1 LAEFDHRRKLS
12 FVDVNF
18 TLLTISRQ
26 TELLGISRSSYYY
39 IPAKNPEK
47 ERILKRLDEMYT
59 EHPFLG
65 SRRMSIMLRQEG
77 FNVGHLKVRSLME
90 TLGIRTIYPHK
101 NTTIPNK
108 AHKKY
113 PYLLHNM
120 KITHANQVWS
130 TDITYIRMKRGFIY
144 LIAVIDWHSRKILS
158 WRVSN
163 TMEVS
168 FCTEALREAIENYG
182 TPEYFN
188 TDQGSQFTSNA
199 FTSILESNN
208 IRISMDGRGR
218 YADNIFVERLWRTI
232 KQEEVYL
239 REYNSPI
246 EAIISIRKYMFFYN
260 SKRPHQSLGYRTPH
274 EVYTESISVTKSLA

>member
-1 LAEFDHRRKLS
+1 
-12 FVDVNF
+12 
-18 TLLTISRQ
+18 
-26 TELLGISRSSYYY
+26 
-39 IPAKNPEK
+39 
-47 ERILKRLDEMYT
+47 
-59 EHPFLG
+59 
-65 SRRMSIMLRQEG
+65 
-77 FNVGHLKVRSLME
+77 ME

-108 AHKKY
+108 VHKKY
-113 PYLLHNM
+113 PYLLHNL

-144 LIAVIDWHSRKILS
+144 LIAIIDWHSRKILS
-158 WRVSN
+158 WKVSN

-188 TDQGSQFTSNA
+188 TDQGSQFTSTA
-199 FTSILESNN
+199 FTSILESHN

-274 EVYTESISVTKSLA
+274 EVYTESI

>member
-1 LAEFDHRRKLS
+1 
-12 FVDVNF
+12 
-18 TLLTISRQ
+18 
-26 TELLGISRSSYYY
+26 
-39 IPAKNPEK
+39 
-47 ERILKRLDEMYT
+47 
-59 EHPFLG
+59 
-65 SRRMSIMLRQEG
+65 
-77 FNVGHLKVRSLME
+77 ME
-90 TLGIRTIYPHK
+90 
-101 NTTIPNK
+101 
-108 AHKKY
+108 
-113 PYLLHNM
+113 
-120 KITHANQVWS
+120 ITHANQVWS

-239 REYNSPI
+239 REYISPI

-274 EVYTESISVTKSLA
+274 EVYTESISATKSLA

>member
-1 LAEFDHRRKLS
+1 
-12 FVDVNF
+12 
-18 TLLTISRQ
+18 
-26 TELLGISRSSYYY
+26 
-39 IPAKNPEK
+39 
-47 ERILKRLDEMYT
+47 
-59 EHPFLG
+59 
-65 SRRMSIMLRQEG
+65 
-77 FNVGHLKVRSLME
+77 
-90 TLGIRTIYPHK
+90 
-101 NTTIPNK
+101 
-108 AHKKY
+108 
-113 PYLLHNM
+113 M

-199 FTSILESNN
+199 FTSILESNG

-239 REYNSPI
+239 REYLSPI

-260 SKRPHQSLGYRTPH
+260 SKRPHQSLGYQTPH
-274 EVYTESISVTKSLA
+274 EVYTESI